1 MEQFS
6 ILLLAFLFGLAIGS
20 FLNVVII
27 RLPKGE
33 SIAYPA
39 SHCVRCG
46 TPLKWYHNI
55 PLLSWLALRG
65 KCAFCG
71 EPISAQYPLVELLT
85 ALIFASVFYKLGL
98 SLEAL
103 LTSLVFT
110 LLLALSLIDLRY
122 KAVPDSIN
130 LLALTLAIFATGD
143 YFESFKD
150 ALLMAGGFALLRF
163 YVSYYV
169 SKKEELH
176 LKRQLKRAPW
186 LASYYPP
193 YVMIEAMGE
202 GDIMVAATMGAVLGI
217 KLSLIAIF
225 LAALFALPASLI
237 NRALKNDKELP
248 FIPFLA
254 LGMYVAF
261 IFQKELLSLI
271 GVA

>member
-1 MEQFS
+1 M
-6 ILLLAFLFGLAIGS
+6 
-20 FLNVVII
+20 
-27 RLPKGE
+27 
-33 SIAYPA
+33 
-39 SHCVRCG
+39 
-46 TPLKWYHNI
+46 
-55 PLLSWLALRG
+55 
-65 KCAFCG
+65 
-71 EPISAQYPLVELLT
+71 
-85 ALIFASVFYKLGL
+85 
-98 SLEAL
+98 
-103 LTSLVFT
+103 TSLVFA

-130 LLALTLAIFATGD
+130 LLALTLAIFATKD
-143 YFESFKD
+143 YFESFKN

-237 NRALKNDKELP
+237 NRTLKNDKELP

-261 IFQKELLSLI
+261 IFQKELLGLI
-271 GVA
+271 GAA